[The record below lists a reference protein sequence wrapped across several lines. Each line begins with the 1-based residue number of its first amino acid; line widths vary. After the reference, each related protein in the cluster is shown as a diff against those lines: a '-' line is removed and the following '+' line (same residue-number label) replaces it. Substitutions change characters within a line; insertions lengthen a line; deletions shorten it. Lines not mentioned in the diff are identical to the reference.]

1 MGFAEQQYRAHIE
14 RRRRLGQIA
23 PASGSVATPTPPDST
38 AAQAPALSPQ
48 AERLPPAQARM
59 IQALQREV
67 AQLSAWVKAI
77 VREDVSSPVVVPR
90 LIKPVISAVAKYYD
104 VSLNDLVSRR
114 RTRNVVSARH
124 VAMYL
129 ARELTE
135 HSLPTIGR
143 VFDRDHTSVLHACRQ
158 IAALRLE
165 DVDLEADIRELTGLL
180 SAPIAKLPADRH
192 DGVEHE

>member
-1 MGFAEQQYRAHIE
+1 MIE
-14 RRRRLGQIA
+14 
-23 PASGSVATPTPPDST
+23 
-38 AAQAPALSPQ
+38 
-48 AERLPPAQARM
+48 
-59 IQALQREV
+59 ALQREV
-67 AQLSAWVKAI
+67 ARLSTLVKAI
-77 VREDVSSPVVVPR
+77 VREDISSPVVVPR
-90 LIKPVISAVAKYYD
+90 LIKPVIGAVAKYYD

-165 DVDLEADIRELTGLL
+165 DVNLEADIRELTGLL
-180 SAPIAKLPADRH
+180 NAPIAAFPQDRR
-192 DGVEHE
+192 DGVGHE